1 MHRSFRKIIAA
12 GCIASLL
19 AVSTNA
25 LAITV
30 PASASAADIT
40 AAMSKNSAA
49 WHDSPPSVQ
58 AQLNAD
64 NIALGQ
70 QLAQLTG
77 GTASYNPATG
87 THTITS
93 AGGGVALQSGACNST
108 PGAGVTT
115 NYSSYTGIPV
125 QNYNQFDAAA
135 LAAAMA
141 AGATSADIQNAYN
154 GAGDRVAQTKNYSED
169 ALSTAEKEVNVAK
182 IVLGLS
188 DREAAELQQ
197 KLVAGKAAYEP
208 LYEQWKTLR
217 NTNPTAAAE
226 LYSQMQEINAQQEA
240 IRAEYGYSANMDG
253 HSDGGGVNILDSAYA
268 STIGYV
274 VGGGTGTYTLHD
286 PVHYEPIPGTTR
298 PGDYNTDTG
307 VYEPVNGTFTLTV
320 SSGSGGTI
328 SPNGTITVNK
338 GSSKTFAITPDENY
352 ALDTLKVDGSAVTVS
367 GNTYTLSNIQA
378 AHTIRATFKQASKF
392 DVDFDDGTP
401 VTDRNGNDLTA
412 RNASI
417 KSGYGV
423 FLHIPVSEMVNLE
436 EAPKATMKATF
447 FKNKNAEHELVFVS
461 NGSSGYFELPV
472 NPESPTDAKCAYIPV
487 GTKDKKYDITITV
500 TAKGVDDKNYS
511 FTHTYTI
518 EVKGSMYDDVQF
530 S

>member
-1 MHRSFRKIIAA
+1 M
-12 GCIASLL
+12 SLL
-19 AVSTNA
+19 AAGMSAMAVDNRTNA
-25 LAITV
+25 QI
-30 PASASAADIT
+30 AADV
-40 AAMSKNSAA
+40 AARSAA
-49 WHDSPPSVQ
+49 WFDAPPDVQ
-58 AQLNAD
+58 RQLNLD
-64 NIALGQ
+64 NIADNAL
-70 QLAQLTG
+70 LAQRTG
-77 GTASYNPATG
+77 GTANYNASTG
-87 THTITS
+87 THTVTDASGNI
-93 AGGGVALQSGACNST
+93 ALQSRACNNT

-115 NYSSYTGIPV
+115 NYEVNIAGVPTNINV
-125 QNYNQFDAAA
+125 NQFDAAA

-141 AGATSADIQNAYN
+141 AGATSVDIQNAYN
-154 GAGDRVAQTKNYSED
+154 RAGDKVAQTNNYSED
-169 ALSTAEKEVNVAK
+169 VLSTTEKEVNVAK

-188 DREAAELQQ
+188 DTEAEELQS
-197 KLVAGKAAYEP
+197 KLVAGKNEYNEK
-208 LYEQWKTLR
+208 YREWKTLR
-217 NTNPTAAAE
+217 NTNPTEAAKLYAE
-226 LYSQMQEINAQQEA
+226 MQEINNQQEA

-253 HSDGGGVNILDSAYA
+253 RSDGGGVNILDSAYA

-328 SPNGTITVNK
+328 SPSGTIAVDK
-338 GSSKTFAITPDENY
+338 GSNKTFTITPDKNY

-412 RNASI
+412 RHASI

-436 EAPKATMKATF
+436 ETPKATMKATF

-461 NGSSGYFELPV
+461 SGSSGYFELPV
-472 NPESPTDAKCAYIPV
+472 NPESPTGAKCAYIPV
-487 GTKDKKYDITITV
+487 SAKDKKYDIAVTV
-500 TAKGVDDKNYS
+500 TAKGVDGNSYS
-511 FTHTYTI
+511 LTHTYTI
-518 EVKGSMYDDVQF
+518 EVKDSMYDDVQF